1 MGTINLSKTTKEVT
15 LRKEKFMRSQTISD
29 VTIWNLLKMFLL
41 VVLNDLRTL
50 FDIAGTKFADMF
62 LFSKAEVGSKSLV
75 NNSWK

>member
-50 FDIAGTKFADMF
+50 FDIAVTKFADMF
-62 LFSKAEVGSKSLV
+62 LFSEAEVGSKSLV